1 MKSAPY
7 YHELQGDRV
16 GEAPSND
23 SDREDMG
30 RDSNRSDIE
39 PHDVAPEAGLLEVA
53 TSSSVLFSTGLAWD
67 CDEPSISFQS
77 TISICRERSGL
88 LRNYYEFVQPITFS
102 QFVRR

>member
-1 MKSAPY
+1 M
-7 YHELQGDRV
+7 

-67 CDEPSISFQS
+67 RDEPSISF
-77 TISICRERSGL
+77 SIYNFDLSREVGCCSAVEL
-88 LRNYYEFVQPITFS
+88 W
-102 QFVRR
+102 